1 MKKINSYILG
11 CEYSSFAD
19 KKTGEVVDFTK
30 ISYTVN
36 REETEKMVGPK
47 IMQCS
52 KRGDYRKLV
61 SQNVMKNVP
70 LEIDEIPNDNGVKYS
85 IKSINNQELK

>member
-1 MKKINSYILG
+1 
-11 CEYSSFAD
+11 
-19 KKTGEVVDFTK
+19 
-30 ISYTVN
+30 
-36 REETEKMVGPK
+36 MVGPK

-52 KRGDYRKLV
+52 KRGDYRKIV